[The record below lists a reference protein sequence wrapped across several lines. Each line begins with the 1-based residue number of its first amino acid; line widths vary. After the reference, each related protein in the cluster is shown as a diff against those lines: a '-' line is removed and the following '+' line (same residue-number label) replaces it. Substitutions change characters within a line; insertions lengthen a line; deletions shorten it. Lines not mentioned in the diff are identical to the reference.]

1 MRLAK
6 STLLASTLLA
16 ASAVAAQAEIN
27 VVASIKPIHSLVAG
41 VMEGVG
47 DPGLIVQGAGS
58 PHTYAMRPSEATLLQ
73 SADVVFWVGH
83 ELEAFLEG
91 ALENIAADAKA
102 VELMDAHDLVKLEF
116 REGGAFEAHDHGDHD
131 DHDHGAEK
139 VEAGHDHDHDHGEE
153 TAEAGHDHDH
163 DHDHSHETAEAGHDH
178 DHDHGEETAEAGH
191 DHDHDHEKEE
201 MAEAGHDHG
210 HSHDGA
216 DPHIWLDPMNAK
228 ALVHEI
234 EEALVEADPANAAT
248 YQANAEALEARLD
261 SLIAE
266 VETELAGLSDQG
278 FVVFHD
284 AYHYF
289 ENRFGL
295 EAAGSITVSPEVMP
309 GAERIGELRE
319 TVQNAGATC
328 VFSEPQFEPQLVSTV
343 IEGTSA
349 KSGVLDPLGAE
360 LENGPDLYF
369 ELIRNMTTSFKDCL
383 TPAS

>member
-6 STLLASTLLA
+6 STLLASTLLTLSA
-16 ASAVAAQAEIN
+16 ATAQAEIN

-47 DPGLIVQGAGS
+47 EPGLIVQGAGS
-58 PHTYAMRPSEATLLQ
+58 PHTYAMRPSEATMLQ

-91 ALENIAADAKA
+91 ALENIAADAKT

-131 DHDHGAEK
+131 DHAHDHGDDHAHDHGAEK
-139 VEAGHDHDHDHGEE
+139 AEAGHDHDHDHDHAEETAEAGHDHDHDHSHETAEHDHDHGEE
-153 TAEAGHDHDH
+153 TAEAGHDHD
-163 DHDHSHETAEAGHDH
+163 
-178 DHDHGEETAEAGH
+178 
-191 DHDHDHEKEE
+191 
-201 MAEAGHDHG
+201 HDHG

-248 YQANAEALEARLD
+248 YEANAEALEARLD
-261 SLIAE
+261 SLIAD

-289 ENRFGL
+289 ENRFDL
-295 EAAGSITVSPEVMP
+295 EAAGAITVSPEVMP

-319 TVQNAGATC
+319 TVQNAGAAC

-369 ELIRNMTTSFKDCL
+369 QLIRNMTTSFKDCL

>member
-6 STLLASTLLA
+6 STLLASTLLT

-47 DPGLIVQGAGS
+47 EPGLIVQGAGS
-58 PHTYAMRPSEATLLQ
+58 PHTYAMRPSEATMLQ
-73 SADVVFWVGH
+73 SAGVVFWVGQ

-91 ALENIAADAKA
+91 ALESVAADATN

-116 REGGAFEAHDHGDHD
+116 REGGAFDAHDHGDD
-131 DHDHGAEK
+131 DEQAHDH
-139 VEAGHDHDHDHGEE
+139 GHDHDHDHDKE

-163 DHDHSHETAEAGHDH
+163 EKEDKAEAGHDH
-178 DHDHGEETAEAGH
+178 DHGHG
-191 DHDHDHEKEE
+191 
-201 MAEAGHDHG
+201 
-210 HSHDGA
+210 HDGA

-234 EEALVEADPANAAT
+234 RQALVEADPANAAT
-248 YQANAEALEARLD
+248 YEANAGALEARLD
-261 SLIAE
+261 ALIAD
-266 VETELAGLSDQG
+266 VETELAGLSGRG
-278 FVVFHD
+278 FIVFHD
-284 AYHYF
+284 GYHYF

-309 GAERIGELRE
+309 GAERIAELRE
-319 TVQNAGATC
+319 TVRDAGAAC

-343 IEGTSA
+343 IEGTAA

-360 LENGPDLYF
+360 LEKGPDLYF

-383 TPAS
+383 TPES

>member
-6 STLLASTLLA
+6 TVLLASTLLT
-16 ASAVAAQAEIN
+16 ASAVTAQAEIS

-41 VMEGVG
+41 VMDGVG
-47 DPGLIVQGAGS
+47 EPGLIIQGAGS
-58 PHTYAMRPSEATLLQ
+58 PHTYAMRPSEAAMLQ

-83 ELEAFLEG
+83 DLEAFLEG
-91 ALENIAADAKA
+91 ALESIAADAKT
-102 VELMDAHDLVKLEF
+102 VELMDAHDLVKLGF

-131 DHDHGAEK
+131 DHAHDHG
-139 VEAGHDHDHDHGEE
+139 DDHDHGHDEE

-163 DHDHSHETAEAGHDH
+163 DHDHEKEDMAEAGHDH
-178 DHDHGEETAEAGH
+178 DH
-191 DHDHDHEKEE
+191 
-201 MAEAGHDHG
+201 G
-210 HSHDGA
+210 HSHGGA

-234 EEALVEADPANAAT
+234 EEALVEADPANAET
-248 YQANAEALEARLD
+248 YEANAEVLTARLD
-261 SLIAE
+261 SLIAD

-278 FVVFHD
+278 FIVFHD

-289 ENRFGL
+289 EDRFGL
-295 EAAGSITVSPEVMP
+295 EAAGAITVSPEVMP

-319 TVQNAGATC
+319 TVRSAGAAC
-328 VFSEPQFEPQLVSTV
+328 VFSEPQFEPRLVSTV
-343 IEGTSA
+343 VEGTSA

-360 LENGPDLYF
+360 LENGSDLYF
-369 ELIRNMTTSFKDCL
+369 ELIRNMATSFKDCL